1 MSIDRYVY
9 HEEDAPTYT
18 PAGHDGTV
26 NRRLIG
32 EAENFHLVL
41 GTLEKGAV
49 AQRHSHSDLEQGMYV
64 LEGRARI
71 EIDGEA
77 KEVGEGGVIFF
88 PVGVPH
94 RIEALGD
101 PVTRFLIVYSPPL
114 KAHPDPTH

>member
-32 EAENFHLVL
+32 GGGKLPL
-41 GTLEKGAV
+41 GSRDT
-49 AQRHSHSDLEQGMYV
+49 
-64 LEGRARI
+64 
-71 EIDGEA
+71 
-77 KEVGEGGVIFF
+77 GEGGGGPPPFPFRPGAGDVCLGGPGADRDRRGGEGSRGRGVIFF

-114 KAHPDPTH
+114 KAHPDPTP